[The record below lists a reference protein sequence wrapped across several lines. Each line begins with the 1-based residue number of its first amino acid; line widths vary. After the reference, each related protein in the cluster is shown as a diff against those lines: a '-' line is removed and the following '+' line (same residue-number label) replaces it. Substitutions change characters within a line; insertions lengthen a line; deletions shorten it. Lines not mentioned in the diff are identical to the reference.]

1 MPKSLTILLASLL
14 WLGGCTAAEPVNS
27 LAAIGT
33 ETQAPPAAARRTI
46 DAAVSHWAR
55 DRFTPGTPRWF
66 VLKPG
71 LPGVAVMKA
80 IDNGLGGRARRFVET
95 GPDGSNVTLYGWR
108 LSEPAAEGHDALIAV
123 VSHGD
128 PAIAAYLP
136 ATLSGQRSQ

>member
-14 WLGGCTAAEPVNS
+14 WLGGCTAADPVDG

-46 DAAVSHWAR
+46 DAAVAHWAR
-55 DRFTPGTPRWF
+55 GRFTPGAPRWF
-66 VLKPG
+66 VLKRG
-71 LPGVAVMKA
+71 LPGIAVMKA
-80 IDNGLGGRARRFVET
+80 IDNGLGRRARRFVEI
-95 GPDGSNVTLYGWR
+95 GPDGSNATLYGWR

-128 PAIAAYLP
+128 PAVAAYLP
-136 ATLSGQRSQ
+136 ATLSGHRPQ